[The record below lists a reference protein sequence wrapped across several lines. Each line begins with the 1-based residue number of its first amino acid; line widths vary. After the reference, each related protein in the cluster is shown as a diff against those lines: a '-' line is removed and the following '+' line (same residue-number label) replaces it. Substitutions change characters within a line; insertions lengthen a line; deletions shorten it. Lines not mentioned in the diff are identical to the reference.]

1 MKHIGRS
8 LLALAL
14 VITSLASYAQP
25 GMPAGQG
32 GTDEQLAAQ
41 YFQQGDYAK
50 AILYYEKLHRR
61 QPNTYYYEQLLK
73 SYVALNDFDGAEKLV
88 KDQLRRSDNDAR
100 YIIDLGGV
108 YKAAGSTDKA
118 NKEYDKA
125 LKQMGTDHNNIRAVA
140 NAFQQANEL
149 DRALQ
154 AYERGSRTLPDGQ
167 SFAYEMAG
175 LYGAKGDT
183 PKMVS
188 AYMDLLALNEGYIQ
202 AVQNALSRSIDF
214 SVADAR
220 SEVLRT
226 ELLRRIQ
233 KDPQRTIYP
242 ELLIWM
248 YIQQKDMNAA
258 FVQSKAMDKRFD
270 EGGSRLMD
278 LARIALANGDHGT
291 AFKCYEHVLS
301 LARNDA
307 NYVQARIGAV
317 RTRYE
322 QLTSQPEP
330 APADLQDLDQRAAN
344 TIAELGLGRQTI
356 DLLRDRAY
364 LKAYYLNDHAG
375 AVALLEEGIALP
387 TIDPKTR
394 AQLKLDLGDVHVL
407 TGNIW
412 EASLLYSQVDLD
424 HKHDMLGHEARLRN
438 AKVSFYA
445 GDFLWAQAQL
455 QVLKASTSKLIAND
469 AMELSLRITDNL
481 GLDSNS
487 VPLSYFARAELLRYQ
502 HRYDESLAVLDSLVE
517 AYPGHS
523 LGDDILY
530 ERYRIAY
537 ARHRYTEAAAHLEKL
552 LELFPLDILVDNAL
566 LDLGKLY
573 EDRLKDPEKA
583 KGYYQRLLFEQTG
596 SIFVPEARE
605 RFRKLRGDN
614 LEGPPEPT
622 APTQHP

>member
-1 MKHIGRS
+1 MNTR
-8 LLALAL
+8 LLILLLLLVTAPALL
-14 VITSLASYAQP
+14 RAQP
-25 GMPAGQG
+25 

-41 YFQQGDYAK
+41 YFQQGDHAK
-50 AILYYEKLHRR
+50 AVLYYEKLYRK
-61 QPNTYYYEQLLK
+61 QPSAYYYEQLLK
-73 SYVALNDFDGAEKLV
+73 SYMALNDLEAAEKLV
-88 KDQLRRSDNDAR
+88 KDQLRRSNNDPR
-100 YIIDLGGV
+100 HMIELGGIH
-108 YKAAGSTDKA
+108 KAAGALDKA
-118 NKEYDKA
+118 NKEYDRA
-125 LKQMGTDHNNIRAVA
+125 LKQMGTDQSSIRAVA

-149 DRALQ
+149 DRALE
-154 AYERGSRTLPDGQ
+154 AYERGSRSLPQGQ

-188 AYMDLLALNEGYIQ
+188 AYMDLLAVNEGYIQ

-214 SVADAR
+214 SVADNR

-233 KDPQRTIYP
+233 KDPQRAIFP
-242 ELLIWM
+242 DLLIWM
-248 YIQQKDMNAA
+248 YIQQKDMNSAL
-258 FVQSKAMDKRFD
+258 VQSKAMDKRFD
-270 EGGSRLMD
+270 EGGARLMD
-278 LARIALANGDHGT
+278 LAQIALANGDHGT
-291 AFKCYEHVLS
+291 AYKCYDHVLS

-317 RTRYE
+317 KTRYD
-322 QLTSQPEP
+322 QLTNQPEP
-330 APADLQDLDQRAAN
+330 ATADLIDLDQRAAN
-344 TIAELGLGRQTI
+344 TIGELGLGKQTI
-356 DLLRDRAY
+356 DLLRDRAH
-364 LKAYYLNDHAG
+364 LKAYYLNDHEG
-375 AVALLEEGIALP
+375 ATALLNEGINLP